1 MGDVEVAALGGG
13 GDEAMGASDSAA
25 EATVADDGTV
35 TALFSCVFF
44 GVLCLLLSPVFPG
57 LGHGDYAVIRL
68 GYAMHARFQRL
79 RSRVNAGELERFAT
93 GSGCCG
99 AWDGAYGVPE
109 ASGTPLVAHGA
120 RVLLSGP
127 CLRGLCIAGEV
138 FGRVWGLSA
147 SPLSSSDADLFLT
160 LLYGCY
166 PDAFGAEAY
175 K

>member
-1 MGDVEVAALGGG
+1 MSDAEGAALGGG

-35 TALFSCVFF
+35 TALFSCGFF
-44 GVLCLLLSPVFPG
+44 GVLCLLLSPVFRG
-57 LGHGDYAVIRL
+57 LYVVIRL

-99 AWDGAYGVPE
+99 AWDGAY
-109 ASGTPLVAHGA
+109 ASL
-120 RVLLSGP
+120 
-127 CLRGLCIAGEV
+127 EV